1 MSSPHWNIICDIYSA
16 ADRKLWSHYGATRF
30 GDLGNVVYHVTLE
43 VCLLLRRRH
52 GAFALLQLQWLGA
65 EKSGDVMEGIM
76 GLHWLHPHGGWGAAA
91 QAVET
96 ICVAILD
103 ETNQMPYLTV
113 KAPHLREQLLARLFD
128 AMGLGVF
135 ATVAQY
141 ELAMARRQQMNV
153 VALSVGQ
160 RLTSPCSRIVYRFLR
175 E

>member
-1 MSSPHWNIICDIYSA
+1 
-16 ADRKLWSHYGATRF
+16 
-30 GDLGNVVYHVTLE
+30 
-43 VCLLLRRRH
+43 
-52 GAFALLQLQWLGA
+52 
-65 EKSGDVMEGIM
+65 MEGIM